1 MTGFWTG
8 RYWYDAPSE
17 PVVSF
22 LANIDDAGGALSGS
36 ISEPNTISRS
46 SQRLESFIRG
56 TRDGFSVAFAKVYDG
71 SADLAHRVDYAGE
84 LAHDGLSVSGRWI
97 LEGWTGGFEMARQS
111 VAEIEDEAKAEQ
123 AAAITMQP

>member
-22 LANIDDAGGALSGS
+22 LANIDDADGRLSGS

-46 SQRLESFIRG
+46 SQRLEAFVRG
-56 TRDGFSVAFAKVYDG
+56 TRSGISVAFAKVYDG
-71 SADLAHRVDYAGE
+71 SGDLAHRVDYTGD
-84 LAHDGLSVSGRWI
+84 LADDGLSVSGQWR
-97 LEGWTGGFEMARQS
+97 LEEWTGGFQMTREAVIEAESGMEAENART
-111 VAEIEDEAKAEQ
+111 V
-123 AAAITMQP
+123 MQP